1 MFFNLI
7 SKLKDEKIP
16 VSIREYLTLLKALD
30 SGLGNYNIED
40 FYFLSKTT
48 LIKDEKYLDKFD
60 KVFGSVFK
68 GIQGNVKSKNLFDS
82 YDIPKDWLER
92 ISSQYLTKEEKE
104 KIKSM
109 GGLKEVIKNLKKIL
123 AEQKK
128 KHKGGNKWVGS
139 GGFSPYGS
147 YGYNPEGIRIGQDR
161 NINYRA
167 IKIWDK
173 RLYKNLDDS
182 SQLGTRNIKIA
193 LKRLRNFANIGSK
206 EVLDL
211 SNTIRST
218 ANNAGHLNL
227 EMKRERKNNVKVL
240 LLIDCGGSMDEWVKI
255 CTELFSAAKTEFKN
269 FEFFYFHNFIYESVW
284 KDNYRR
290 FDEKESIL
298 NIINKYNKEW
308 KLIFI
313 GDASMSPYEIALTGG
328 SVEHWNEEPGY
339 IWIQRL
345 LNHYKKAVWIN
356 PIKKDFWKHT
366 QSINMTIEI
375 LNNRMFPMTIKGIDK
390 AMRELI

>member
-30 SGLGNYNIED
+30 SGVGNYNIED

-60 KVFGSVFK
+60 KIFGSVFK

>member
-60 KVFGSVFK
+60 KIFGSVFK

-109 GGLKEVIKNLKKIL
+109 GGLKEVIENLKKIL

>member
-7 SKLKDEKIP
+7 SKLKDEKVP
-16 VSIREYLTLLKALD
+16 VSIREYLTLLEALD

-60 KVFGSVFK
+60 KIFGSVFK
-68 GIQGNVKSKNLFDS
+68 GIQGNIKSKKLFDN
-82 YDIPKDWLER
+82 YDIPKEWLEK

-104 KIKSM
+104 KIKSK
-109 GGLKEVIKNLKKIL
+109 GGLKEVIESLKKIL

-147 YGYNPEGIRIGQDR
+147 YGYNPEGIRIGQDQ
-161 NINYRA
+161 NINYSA
-167 IKIWDK
+167 IKVWDK

-182 SQLGTRNIKIA
+182 DQLGTRNIKIA
-193 LKRLRNFANIGSK
+193 LKRLRKFANIGSK
-206 EVLDL
+206 EILDL

-218 ANNAGHLNL
+218 ANNAGYLNL

-240 LLIDCGGSMDEWVKI
+240 LFIDSGGSMDEWVKI

-339 IWIQRL
+339 VWIQRL

-356 PIKKDFWKHT
+356 PIKKDFWKNT
-366 QSINMTIEI
+366 QSINMIIEI
-375 LNNRMFPMTIKGIDK
+375 LNSRMFPMTIKGIDK